1 MGFPVHLL
9 SARRHDPQGRPAPG
23 RGWYVERDGRRL
35 ALLTDPQ
42 RAAPGWFSFRV
53 EHLTADA
60 EEVRQLQTGGF
71 WADAGGL
78 VFRDR
83 ASGEAVPGVAVAS
96 GADWLLSHAGR
107 VLLRGLA

>member
-1 MGFPVHLL
+1 MGLLAHSL
-9 SARRHDPQGRPAPG
+9 SAGEYDPPCRHGPA
-23 RGWYVERDGRRL
+23 RGWYVERDGRRF

-60 EEVRQLQTGGF
+60 EDLRHLHAGGF

-83 ASGEAVPGVAVAS
+83 ASGEVVPGVAVAS
-96 GADWLLSHAGR
+96 GADWLLRHAGR